1 VIALGRFNAADSFQA
16 ESGANIMI
24 LIDPK
29 TNHIFAESESL
40 TLALASAGLLLNV
53 ACVVNM
59 EDSALVKLIG
69 GAQLWF
75 VNRCACVHPS
85 CGLHHQVVA

>member
-1 VIALGRFNAADSFQA
+1 
-16 ESGANIMI
+16 MI
-24 LIDPK
+24 LINPK

-75 VNRCACVHPS
+75 VNRCACAYPS